1 MNKETLSI
9 IRRIE
14 NVNSGQ
20 PWYGRPVYTLLE
32 EVSQKKVYEK
42 PNGTEHSLIELL
54 YHMITWADFTL
65 KRLQKDTVNDL
76 AAAEALDWRKIDPKK
91 HSWKK
96 GLAEFKA
103 IHKKIITLLKK
114 KDDAFLKEIVDYRQY
129 NYRFLLNGMIEH
141 NIYHLGQVAYIHKML
156 NNLPGK

>member
-20 PWYGRPVYTLLE
+20 PWFGRAVYSILE
-32 EVSQKKVYEK
+32 EVNTKKVYEK
-42 PNGTEHSLIELL
+42 PNGSEHSLIELL
-54 YHMITWADFTL
+54 YHMITWASFTL
-65 KRLQKDTVNDL
+65 KRLEKDDEMDM
-76 AAAEALDWRKIDPKK
+76 AAFEKMDWRKIDPKK

-103 IHKKIITLLKK
+103 IHKKIISLLKK

-141 NIYHLGQVAYIHKML
+141 NIYHLGQIAYLKKML
-156 NNLPGK
+156 A

>member
-20 PWYGRPVYTLLE
+20 PWFGRAVYNILE
-32 EVSQKKVYEK
+32 EVGAKKAAIK
-42 PNGTEHSLIELL
+42 PNGTKHSMLELL
-54 YHMITWADFTL
+54 YHMITWASFTL
-65 KRLQKDTVNDL
+65 KRIEKDDTMDM
-76 AAAEALDWRKIDPKK
+76 AAFEKMDWRTIDPKK

-141 NIYHLGQVAYIHKML
+141 NIYHLGQIAYLKKML
-156 NNLPGK
+156 A